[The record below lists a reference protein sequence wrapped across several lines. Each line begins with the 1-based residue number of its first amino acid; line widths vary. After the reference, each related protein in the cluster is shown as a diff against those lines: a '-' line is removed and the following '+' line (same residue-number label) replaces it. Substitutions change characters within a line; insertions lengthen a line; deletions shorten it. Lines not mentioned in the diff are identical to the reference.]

1 MFSDRKILWWRV
13 EKNMAFLMSAWN
25 TYFISE
31 NCGANIDFLF
41 LKQWFYGI
49 LFSKYERSGIVGDQ
63 SYINGERN
71 NGLSFFVWEY
81 MEPAEEIVSSWWE
94 CSLLMDI
101 TTNRTWSGQQERWSE
116 SESRSPGCTMCELRA
131 AGWCYIS
138 PTSTYTWNI
147 TYTGGS
153 QGSDDL

>member
-1 MFSDRKILWWRV
+1 
-13 EKNMAFLMSAWN
+13 MSAWN

-49 LFSKYERSGIVGDQ
+49 LFWNMKEVALWGDQ

-71 NGLSFFVWEY
+71 NGLSFFVWGY

-101 TTNRTWSGQQERWSE
+101 TTNLTWSGQQERWSE
-116 SESRSPGCTMCELRA
+116 SESRSPGCTMQQDGVISALPLLTHGTLRTQGA
-131 AGWCYIS
+131 PKVLMIYSNTDIKMSWQRIWICTCCYS
-138 PTSTYTWNI
+138 
-147 TYTGGS
+147 
-153 QGSDDL
+153 

>member
-1 MFSDRKILWWRV
+1 
-13 EKNMAFLMSAWN
+13 MAFLMSAWN

-71 NGLSFFVWEY
+71 NGLSFFV
-81 MEPAEEIVSSWWE
+81 
-94 CSLLMDI
+94 
-101 TTNRTWSGQQERWSE
+101 
-116 SESRSPGCTMCELRA
+116 
-131 AGWCYIS
+131 
-138 PTSTYTWNI
+138 
-147 TYTGGS
+147 
-153 QGSDDL
+153 